1 MTFNIHCNYC
11 DSETIIKNNTI
22 RMTCMCDDDHR
33 IINLEDF
40 INNRTE
46 SDYLYKMFND
56 NFQFSECK

>member
-1 MTFNIHCNYC
+1 
-11 DSETIIKNNTI
+11 
-22 RMTCMCDDDHR
+22 MCDDDHR

>member
-22 RMTCMCDDDHR
+22 RMTCMCDDDRR

-40 INNRTE
+40 INNQYENIQGIFRIKGI
-46 SDYLYKMFND
+46 S
-56 NFQFSECK
+56 C